1 MLKFEGEDLW
11 MMRREAKA
19 KSLPKTESYGEQALV
34 KDLCSFE
41 NDQD

>member
-1 MLKFEGEDLW
+1 MTWRK
-11 MMRREAKA
+11 AKA
-19 KSLPKTESYGEQALV
+19 KSLPKTESYDEQVLV

>member
-1 MLKFEGEDLW
+1 MTW
-11 MMRREAKA
+11 REAKA
-19 KSLPKTESYGEQALV
+19 ESLPKTESYGEQALV